1 MSAVLKKTT
10 CPALQAQLDQ
20 WVTLV
25 DMAISCTNPSTE
37 RADAIMAFCKVF
49 VPADV
54 SEDDIDHFSGM
65 LSSDEV
71 RWFDKF
77 FYVTLDALGLLCRDQ
92 TMRYTRRLI

>member
-1 MSAVLKKTT
+1 MASSPKKTT
-10 CPALQAQLDQ
+10 SETLQIHLDR
-20 WVTLV
+20 WVALV
-25 DMAISCTNPSTE
+25 DVAILCTNPSIE

-71 RWFDKF
+71 RW
-77 FYVTLDALGLLCRDQ
+77 
-92 TMRYTRRLI
+92 RRGMLYLVLFREVR